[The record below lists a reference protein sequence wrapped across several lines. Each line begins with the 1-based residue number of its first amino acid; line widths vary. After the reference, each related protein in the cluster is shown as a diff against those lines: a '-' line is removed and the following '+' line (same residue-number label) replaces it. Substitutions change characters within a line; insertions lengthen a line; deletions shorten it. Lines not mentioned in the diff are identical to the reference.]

1 MSVSLLLKGVNRD
14 TTGPEIPMRVLGNRE
29 VPGKI
34 TCQIA
39 VEGQANVHIQGRLA
53 RDAPWLDIG
62 APYQASALL
71 HLDPVQ
77 FLRAVTAGMGDNSSV
92 SVWVVWGW

>member
-1 MSVSLLLKGVNRD
+1 MSGSMLLKGVTRD

-29 VPGKI
+29 VPGKM
-34 TCQIA
+34 TLQIG

-62 APYQASALL
+62 TPYQASTLL
-71 HLDPVQ
+71 HLDPVP
-77 FLRAVTAGMGDNSSV
+77 FLRAVSAGMGANSNV

>member
-1 MSVSLLLKGVNRD
+1 MALLLKAVTQD
-14 TTGPEIPMRVLGNRE
+14 TTGPEMPMRVLGNRE

-34 TCQIA
+34 TLQIA
-39 VEGQANVHIQGRLA
+39 VEGQARVHIQGRLA
-53 RDAPWLDIG
+53 KEAPWLDVV
-62 APYQASALL
+62 PPQQASALL

-77 FLRAVTAGMGDNSSV
+77 FLRAVTAGMGANSSV